1 MERFK
6 NVFLIFRFFMVLVYM
21 MLGVLILFYDVLPLN
36 IGNTG
41 RTIFGIL
48 FLLYGIYRIYTLYAS
63 FKEQSDEE

>member
-36 IGNTG
+36 IGNNG
-41 RTIFGIL
+41 KIIFGIL

-63 FKEQSDEE
+63 FKEQRDEE